1 MPEEEGFVEFRLA
14 KVEGDVKDLKSEM
27 SCIRNAQ
34 METKYT
40 LDNLLV
46 AFGELK
52 ESVNKIKDRP
62 SQYWDKIIAAVIS
75 SLVTGFITYTVLSNL
90 G

>member
-14 KVEGDVKDLKSEM
+14 KVESDVKDLKSEM

-34 METKYT
+34 IETKYT

-75 SLVTGFITYTVLSNL
+75 SIVTGFITYTVLSNL

>member
-14 KVEGDVKDLKSEM
+14 KVESDVKDLKSEM

-34 METKYT
+34 IETKYT